1 MAQLTLKNYQRAALD
16 ELGAF
21 LRTAR
26 VRGAKAAFEDSGYG
40 YRSEPFGEIPCV
52 CLRIPT
58 GGGKT
63 LLASH
68 AVVRIAK
75 EWTGSDAPTVL
86 WLTPSETIRAQTLTA
101 LQTPGH
107 PYRAALEDAYGQAFQ
122 ICDLAGVSTISPQD
136 FGHQAVVAVATIQ
149 SFRVEN
155 PDQRNVYAFSESFEP
170 HFRGMPPER
179 LAILNDIPDA
189 VVTAEDA
196 TTPDSPLKGHV
207 GRPKFSLSNWLALQQ
222 PIVIVDEAHNAQTE
236 RSFEALKRLNPAMI
250 LELTATP
257 VPRRTNVLYHVS
269 AQELQ
274 SENMVKLPIVLME
287 HTQGWDAAVFDAV
300 QTQRKLEAEAQKE
313 SDYIRPIVLFQA
325 QNATQPVNVEALRK
339 HLIDELHIPAAHVA
353 VATGEKRELEDVR
366 LEAPDCPIRFII
378 TVQALREG
386 WDCPFAYVL
395 CSVQPVRSA
404 TAVEQLLG
412 RILRMPYARR
422 RQEDSLNRA
431 YAHVSETRFGEAA
444 AALADRL
451 IQGMGF
457 EPLDVAS
464 MIAPQLPLPGTDPGP
479 LFSAASLP
487 ELTVETPAKVSLSE
501 AENLRVEATDRGS
514 RIVVSGHVSESLAEE
529 LKATQRSETKKEE
542 LERRIEQ
549 HNAIVAA
556 QTAPVSRG
564 EKFKPVPYLCYR
576 TQGELHLVE
585 REAVLEEVDL
595 DLLAERVSLPGFQI
609 VEQARAFELYLDGAM
624 VKVGS
629 GNAAQLELGNF
640 SSDLTQEDLVRWLDR
655 EVRQSDIPQAH
666 LRAFLKAVV
675 SHLAHE
681 QRIPLSSLARVRHV
695 LAQRVSLRIDELR
708 TAAAEKQFKQ
718 LVLDNGWDLS
728 AEAARSFEFRPGVY
742 AVPVTDRYRGKWRFD
757 KHFYPVLAKLR
768 DGTEEFKC
776 AVTIDSHP
784 KIKHW
789 VRNLE
794 RDVEGSFWLPTSH
807 GKFFPDFVCELVDG
821 RILVIEY
828 KGAHLQNV
836 PKEIEK
842 DQIGRL
848 WSEKSAGRCLF
859 LMAFAID
866 ERDLDVRG
874 QMDKIMAERNA

>member
-1 MAQLTLKNYQRAALD
+1 MAEFVLKNYQRAALD
-16 ELGAF
+16 ELAAF
-21 LRTAR
+21 LRNAR
-26 VRGAKAAFEDSGYG
+26 VRGAKAAFEESGYG
-40 YRSEPFGEIPCV
+40 YRTEPFEETPCV

-63 LLASH
+63 LIASH
-68 AVVRIAK
+68 AAVLIAK
-75 EWTGSDAPTVL
+75 EWIGSDAPTVL
-86 WLTPSETIRAQTLTA
+86 WLTPSEAIRTQTLSA

-122 ICDLAGVSTISPQD
+122 ICDLASVSVVSPQD
-136 FGHQAVVAVATIQ
+136 FGRQAVVVVATIQ

-170 HFRGMPPER
+170 HFRGVSEQR
-179 LAILNDIPDA
+179 LAALRELPDA
-189 VVTAEDA
+189 LVREREAVDL
-196 TTPDSPLKGHV
+196 DSPLKAYV

-222 PIVIVDEAHNAQTE
+222 PVIIVDEAHNAQTE
-236 RSFEALKRLNPAMI
+236 RSFEALKRLNPAVI

-257 VPRRTNVLYHVS
+257 VPKRTNVLYHVS

-274 SENMVKLPIVLME
+274 AESMVKLPIVLME

-313 SDYIRPIVLFQA
+313 RDYIRPIVLFQA

-339 HLIDELHIPAAHVA
+339 HLIDELHVPEAQIA
-353 VATGEKRELEDVR
+353 VATGERRELEDVR
-366 LEAPDCPIRFII
+366 LEAPDCPVRFII

-422 RQEDSLNRA
+422 RQQDALNRA
-431 YAHVSETRFGEAA
+431 YAHVSEPRFGEAA

-464 MIAPQLPLPGTDPGP
+464 MIAPQLPLPGTEAGP
-479 LFSAASLP
+479 LFAASDLP
-487 ELTVETPAKVSLSE
+487 QLAVEAPAKVIIPA
-501 AENLRVEATDRGS
+501 AENLRMEATDKGV
-514 RIVVSGHVSESLAEE
+514 RIVVSGHVTESLAEQ
-529 LKATQRSETKKEE
+529 LKATQRTEAKKEE
-542 LERRIEQ
+542 LERRIEE

-564 EKFKPVPYLCYR
+564 EKFEPIPYLCYR

-585 REAVLEEVDL
+585 REAVFDEVEL
-595 DLLAERVSLPGFQI
+595 DLLAEKVSLPGFQI
-609 VEQARAFELYLDGAM
+609 VEQARAFELYLDGAK
-624 VKVGS
+624 VKIGQS
-629 GNAAQLELGNF
+629 NAAQLELGTLTA
-640 SSDLTQEDLVRWLDR
+640 DLTEDDLVRWLDR

-666 LRAFLKAVV
+666 LRAFLKGVV
-675 SHLAHE
+675 AHLANE
-681 QRIPLSSLARVRHV
+681 QRIPLVSLARVRHV
-695 LAQRVSLRIDELR
+695 LAQRISIRIEELR
-708 TAAAEKQFKQ
+708 AAAAGKRFKQ
-718 LVLDNGWDLS
+718 LVLDNGWKLFVD
-728 AEAARSFEFRPGVY
+728 AARSFEFLPGRY
-742 AVPVTDRYRGKWRFD
+742 AVPAMERYRGKWRFD

-768 DGTEEFKC
+768 DATEEFKC
-776 AVTIDSHP
+776 AVAIDSHP
-784 KIKHW
+784 EIKHW

-794 RDVEGSFWLPTSH
+794 RDVDGAFWLPTSY
-807 GKFFPDFVCELVDG
+807 GKFFPDFVSELVDG

-828 KGAHLQNV
+828 KGEHLRNV

-842 DQIGRL
+842 DQVGRL
-848 WSEKSAGRCLF
+848 WAEKSGGRCLF
-859 LMAFAID
+859 LMAFARDAQGRDVSGQID
-866 ERDLDVRG
+866 RLL
-874 QMDKIMAERNA
+874 M